1 MKKLYAMIAGFL
13 LFVIVVLGFNQYLN
27 IEIIDNKEAVRNHRT
42 YERFWSS
49 ETQKLVM
56 DENTLPVFGS
66 SELVS
71 LEDYQENISN
81 FLNGPDM
88 NVVTIGAG
96 YFQSLSHAM
105 ELGAFSEKIES
116 KKVAL
121 FLSPQ
126 WFGQIDGIS
135 QEAFPERFGEE
146 NLLQFI
152 GNDKISE
159 ANKKYVLN
167 RVISLLENS
176 PVQCS
181 RVERYKKS
189 YENPVSVDSLYTEI
203 MRSYW
208 KFRGKYSVFKQI
220 NEMNHELPITD
231 LDNMDFKE
239 LLIQAEKQ
247 GKEKCTNNNF
257 GIYDEY
263 WEIYLKETFEAGEGE
278 IEEKG
283 EVYTDSIEYED
294 LKCFLSVAKELEIE
308 VIVVSIPVNEA
319 WYVFQGMLCDTYYK
333 KVKSTACE
341 FDNVIF
347 IDMTKYADEKYFLK
361 DTMHLGWKGWV
372 RINEALYREF
382 KEE

>member
-13 LFVIVVLGFNQYLN
+13 VFVIVVLGFNRYLN
-27 IEIIDNKEAVRNHRT
+27 TQIIDNKEAIRNHRS

-71 LEDYQENISN
+71 LEDYEENISS
-81 FLNGPDM
+81 FLNSPDM
-88 NVVTIGAG
+88 NIVTIGGG
-96 YFQSLSHAM
+96 YFQSLSHTL
-105 ELGAFSEKIES
+105 ELGAISEGIES

-126 WFGQIDGIS
+126 WFDRSDGIS

-146 NLLQFI
+146 NFLQFI

-159 ANKKYVLN
+159 ANKKYVLD

-176 PVQCS
+176 PVQCG
-181 RVERYKKS
+181 RVERYRKS

-208 KFRGKYSVFKQI
+208 KLRGKYSVFKQI

-231 LDNMDFKE
+231 LENMDFKK
-239 LLIQAEKQ
+239 LLLQAEKQ
-247 GKEKCTNNNF
+247 GKDKCTNNNF

-263 WEIYLKETFEAGEGE
+263 WDTYLKNAFESGDGET
-278 IEEKG
+278 EEKR
-283 EVYTDSIEYED
+283 EVFTESTEYED
-294 LKCFLSVAKELEIE
+294 LKCFLRVAKELGIE
-308 VIVVSIPVNEA
+308 VIMVSIPVNEA
-319 WYVFQGMLCDTYYK
+319 WYTFHGMLCDTYYE
-333 KVKSTACE
+333 KVKLTACE

-347 IDMTKYADEKYFLK
+347 ADMTKYADEKYFLK
-361 DTMHLGWKGWV
+361 DVMHLGWKGWV
-372 RINEALYREF
+372 RINEVLYREF
-382 KEE
+382 KKE